1 MKHGSAGE
9 EQDPDG
15 ATSAEQSGGAA
26 GPGLAQT
33 GHETRVRKRRAQAP
47 ASPNAAGPV
56 SEKVAA
62 GTSATAA
69 AASDAEP
76 EVPSDAYV
84 VSLPMFEGPLD
95 LLLSIIQKHELD
107 ILDIPVSFITE
118 KYLAY
123 LDVMRSL
130 SIDVASE
137 YLVMAATLAHI
148 KSKMLLPEPPKDQDA
163 APGEEDEEDP
173 RAELVRRLLEYQKY
187 KAAAESLGSRDTLG
201 SAVFARGGS
210 EPVPEGPAPFSPVGT
225 YDLLDAFAKL
235 LGRTKQKIEHEIIF
249 DRISISD
256 RISELVDVL
265 KSRRSMPFEELFSP
279 NATRFELIITFL
291 AVLEMARLKM
301 MRVFQAE
308 ALSPIHVE
316 LLLIDD
322 GVEDPLGMR
331 QSQPPATQPQ
341 GESDG
346 AAAKAEAEGRVEEE
360 AEGEAEDAG
369 PVTEPE
375 GLSEPEPDLSEPEPD
390 LSEAEPD
397 LSEAEGLLPDLSE
410 PEPSERAADIA
421 DLDLPDPDLHLAV
434 GTEPELLA
442 GPITEPAPAVDPEP
456 AAEPDPEAELEPA
469 VEPEAAAELAPETE
483 AAELAPEHELAPATD
498 PETAAE
504 LAPET
509 EAAPE
514 PEAAEPEPELAPATD
529 PESAAEPEAAELTP
543 ETEAAELA
551 PETEA
556 AELAPE
562 PEAEPTN
569 DALALS
575 EEPVSSDEAG
585 SEPAGASDTEPP
597 VDEAA
602 PGGEPS
608 EPGTRDDVP
617 AAADEE
623 EVEDS
628 QAAPPPNGDDPR

>member
-69 AASDAEP
+69 AAADAEP

-279 NATRFELIITFL
+279 NATRFELIITVL
-291 AVLEMARLKM
+291 AVLEMARLRM
-301 MRVFQAE
+301 MRVFQSE

-346 AAAKAEAEGRVEEE
+346 AAAKAEAEAEEEADAEGRVEE
-360 AEGEAEDAG
+360 EAEDAG

-375 GLSEPEPDLSEPEPD
+375 GLSEPEP
-390 LSEAEPD
+390 
-397 LSEAEGLLPDLSE
+397 
-410 PEPSERAADIA
+410 SERAADIA
-421 DLDLPDPDLHLAV
+421 DLDPPDPDLHLAV

-469 VEPEAAAELAPETE
+469 VEPEAAAELV
-483 AAELAPEHELAPATD
+483 
-498 PETAAE
+498 
-504 LAPET
+504 PET

-628 QAAPPPNGDDPR
+628 QAAPPPNDDDPR